1 MYRILLAAAW
11 IISSIYAAIPFFW
24 FLAHP
29 RAERWRQSGR
39 SAYRVLLP
47 MWLGGTA
54 VLLAAS
60 WRWRELQL
68 YSTLWAWLGAAP
80 FFAAALFLYRRSM
93 RGFTPAQR
101 AGMPELTSGI
111 HQLALVTGGV
121 RGRMR
126 HPIYL
131 AHLLNLLGAAIG
143 TGLLVIYAFLIFAA
157 LADVWVVRA
166 EDRELE
172 ARFGEPYR
180 RYKMKVPA
188 FGIRLRQSEHRPL
201 ATGSSR

>member
-1 MYRILLAAAW
+1 MYRILLTAVW
-11 IISSIYAAIPFFW
+11 IVSSIYAAIPFFW

-29 RAERWRQSGR
+29 LAERWRRSGR

-47 MWLGGTA
+47 MWMGGAAT
-54 VLLAAS
+54 LLAVS

-68 YSTLWAWLGAAP
+68 YVTPWTWLAAAP

-93 RGFTPAQR
+93 RGFSPAQL
-101 AGMPELTSGI
+101 AGVPELAAGE
-111 HQLALVTGGV
+111 HRQALVTGGI

-131 AHLLNLLGAAIG
+131 AHLLNLLGAALG
-143 TGLLVIYAFLIFAA
+143 TGLIAIYAFLIFGV
-157 LADVWVVRA
+157 LADIWIIRA

-180 RYKMKVPA
+180 RYRAQVPA
-188 FGIRLRQSEHRPL
+188 FGIRLRAADHRPL
-201 ATGSSR
+201 ATGHSQ